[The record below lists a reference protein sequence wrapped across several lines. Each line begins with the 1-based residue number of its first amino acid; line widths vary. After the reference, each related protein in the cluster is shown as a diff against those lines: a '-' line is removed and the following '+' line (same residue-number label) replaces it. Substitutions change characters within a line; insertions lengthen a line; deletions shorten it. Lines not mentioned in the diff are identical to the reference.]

1 MIRKRR
7 TPKRKGLGFSWS
19 ASLLHPEKRA
29 SWESVKRSLNC
40 WSPFPVNSWPDRYK
54 ENKDLDYTNVFR
66 KKWNLVI
73 KQSNLFFSFVVSLF
87 FTRSQADACR
97 GLALGPSDQYSQN
110 QTAVPTP
117 QLQGRA
123 QKHCT
128 QHSIQDGGGGPRAEG
143 LRWCCSLPHPCAC
156 PRRNQPTPH
165 WQEFHKDTSLVDQW
179 LKFCAFTAGGTGSG
193 N

>member
-29 SWESVKRSLNC
+29 SWESVKRILNC

-54 ENKDLDYTNVFR
+54 ENKDLDYTNVFG

-73 KQSNLFFSFVVSLF
+73 KESNLFFSFVVSLF

-97 GLALGPSDQYSQN
+97 GLALRPSDQYSQN

-128 QHSIQDGGGGPRAEG
+128 SIQSKMAVAGRVQRGCAGVAVYHTPAPVPGEISP
-143 LRWCCSLPHPCAC
+143 LPTDKNSIKTLP
-156 PRRNQPTPH
+156 
-165 WQEFHKDTSLVDQW
+165 WWTSD
-179 LKFCAFTAGGTGSG
+179 
-193 N
+193 